1 MRGCCAI
8 ISILFLA
15 QTVAAAAQERAPS
28 SAAETEALPT
38 IEVFAT
44 TPLSGSGIDVD
55 RVPAEVST
63 VDANQIQQIHSP
75 NVANAIDQFVPS
87 ASTSAPS
94 GNQFQPDVD
103 IRGFIASPV
112 AGTPQGVAVYQNG
125 FRFNEAFGDN
135 VNWDLMPI
143 AAVRSIDVV
152 SNNPAFGLN
161 ALGGAISVQM
171 KNGFTA
177 PGGSLDVMGGSYGR
191 AQSSLQWGKQVDNV
205 AVYGALEGVRDE
217 GFRDYGAS
225 LIRRF
230 YGDVGVRGDGSEFHL
245 SVGGADNTFGSSAA
259 APMQLLDQSWSSVYT
274 TPQTFVN
281 QMGVVQATG
290 TVQATPTWSI
300 DGSAYVRMFSQR
312 TVDGNSTNAQPC
324 TDPTLLCFGDAV
336 TPANGVNGVQLTNSF
351 PSTATLGEID
361 RTSTRTTTLGLSA
374 QAKNT
379 DQILGRPNT
388 FVIGGSIDYSQTRFD
403 ANAELGVVDPTLIV
417 NGSGI
422 YLGPSGNPVS
432 DGPVALHAT
441 NVYTGVYALDTID
454 VTDALSVTAGGRTN
468 FASIQLDDLLGGSLT
483 GDHNYYHVNPLIGAT
498 YKISNEVTAYAG
510 FSVANRT
517 PTPLELGC
525 SDPNHPC
532 IIGSFLIADPPLKQV
547 VAQTYEAGF
556 RGTHE
561 FAAGAGLLSWKLD
574 LFRTDTADDILNVP
588 SPFLPGFGYF
598 TNVGATRRQGFEA
611 EIKYHTDT
619 IEAWASYSYIDAIF
633 LNSFLLASNSPY
645 ADPNG
650 NVQVSPGDELPMIP
664 RNQLKAGVNYAAT
677 PALKLGLDMQ
687 LVGAQRYVGDESN
700 QAAPLPAYAV
710 FNVGAAYQITPAV
723 QVYARVENVL
733 DHRYGVYGIFF
744 DTQALAPLVAFTDPR
759 SITPAQPRSFYAGL
773 RATF

>member
-1 MRGCCAI
+1 MSGRCAV
-8 ISILFLA
+8 ISILLLA
-15 QTVAAAAQERAPS
+15 QPVAAAAQERATPT
-28 SAAETEALPT
+28 ATQTQALPT

-44 TPLSGSGIDVD
+44 TPLSGTGIDVD
-55 RVPAEVST
+55 KIPAEVST
-63 VDANQIQQIHSP
+63 VDSNQIQQAHSP

-125 FRFNEAFGDN
+125 VRFNEAFGDT
-135 VNWDLMPI
+135 VNWDLMPTS
-143 AAVRSIDVV
+143 AVRSIDVV

-161 ALGGAISVQM
+161 ALGGAVSVQM
-171 KNGFTA
+171 KNGFNA
-177 PGGSLDVMGGSYGR
+177 PGGALDVMGGSYGR

-205 AVYGALEGVRDE
+205 AVYGDLEGVRDE

-230 YGDVGVRGDGSEFHL
+230 YGDVGVKGDESEFHL
-245 SVGGADNTFGSSAA
+245 SIGGAENTFGSSAA
-259 APMQLLDQSWSSVYT
+259 APIQLLDQSWSAVYT

-290 TVQATPTWSI
+290 NVQVTRAWSI

-312 TVDGNSTNAQPC
+312 TVDGNSTNTQPC
-324 TDPTLLCFGDAV
+324 MDPTLLCFGDAV
-336 TPANGVNGVQLTNSF
+336 TPANGVNGVQLANAF
-351 PSTATLGEID
+351 PPTATLGEID
-361 RTSTRTTTLGLSA
+361 RTSTHTTTVGA
-374 QAKNT
+374 AVQAKNV

-388 FVIGGSIDYSQTRFD
+388 FVIGGSVDYSQIRFD
-403 ANAELGVVDPTLIV
+403 ANAELGVVDPSLVV
-417 NGSGI
+417 NGSGV

-454 VTDALSVTAGGRTN
+454 LTNALSLTAGGRTN
-468 FASIQLDDLLGGSLT
+468 FADIRLDDLLGGSLT
-483 GDHNYYHVNPLIGAT
+483 GDHSYYHVNPLVGAT
-498 YKISNEVTAYAG
+498 YKISSEVTAYAG

-532 IIGSFLIADPPLKQV
+532 IIGSFLISDPPLKQV
-547 VAQTYEAGF
+547 IADTYEAGL

-561 FAAGAGLLSWKLD
+561 IAPGAGLISWELGV
-574 LFRTDTADDILNVP
+574 FRTDTADDILNVP

-598 TNVGATRRQGFEA
+598 TNVGATQRQGVEA

-619 IEAWASYSYIDAIF
+619 IEAWVSYSYIDAIF

-645 ADPNG
+645 ADVNG
-650 NVQVSPGDELPMIP
+650 NIQVSPGDELPMIP
-664 RNQLKAGVNYAAT
+664 RNQLKAGVSYQAT
-677 PALKLGLDMQ
+677 AALKLGLDMQ

-700 QAAPLPAYAV
+700 QAALLPAYAV
-710 FNVGAAYQITPAV
+710 VNVSASYQITPAV

-733 DHRYGVYGIFF
+733 DHRYGVYGVFF
-744 DTQALAPLVAFTDPR
+744 DTQGLAPLVAFTDPR
-759 SITPAQPRSFYAGL
+759 SIVPAEPRSFYAGL